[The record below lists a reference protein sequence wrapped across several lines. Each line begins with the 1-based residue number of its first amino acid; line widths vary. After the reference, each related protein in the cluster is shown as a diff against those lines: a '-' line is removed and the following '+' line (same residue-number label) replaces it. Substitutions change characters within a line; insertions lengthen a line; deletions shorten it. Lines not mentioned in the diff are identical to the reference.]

1 MSHVDVPRSG
11 IHRTRGLLTSTV
23 QGLSDGICLQWLFR
37 GIRSCLGSRRPGR
50 TIRGGG
56 LSRHDRAGQGMDRR
70 VDGGMLELVRATRT
84 TKCLITES
92 GLTVSRAGLVQQ
104 RGRVKEQVG
113 EQPDN

>member
-1 MSHVDVPRSG
+1 
-11 IHRTRGLLTSTV
+11 
-23 QGLSDGICLQWLFR
+23 
-37 GIRSCLGSRRPGR
+37 
-50 TIRGGG
+50 
-56 LSRHDRAGQGMDRR
+56 MDRR